1 MGINLLVDILNS
13 KKMGPLIEA
22 PFFML
27 LEKIEAII
35 LYRILVLSWIQA
47 VGSETVVSPIGERP
61 DWDDGLFASVFR
73 VLPDVWDD
81 LGLH

>member
-27 LEKIEAII
+27 LEKIEAIL
-35 LYRILVLSWIQA
+35 LYRILVLSWIQV
-47 VGSETVVSPIGERP
+47 VGLKLYSVQLAKDRIGTVGFLHQHFEFCQAF
-61 DWDDGLFASVFR
+61 G
-73 VLPDVWDD
+73 VL
-81 LGLH
+81 